1 MKQSIR
7 SLLALI
13 TLVSTAPAFASLQIF
28 SCEPEWGALAR
39 ELGGNDVTIFTATTA
54 RQDPHRIEA
63 RPSLIAQARRADL
76 LICSG
81 AGLESGWLPLLLR
94 QSGNARIQPGNDG
107 YLEAAEL
114 VERLDIPVSLDRT
127 QGDLHAEGNPH
138 VHLDP
143 HRIALIAT
151 QLTDRLARLDSSNA
165 KNYRERHAIFTQRWQ
180 QSIQK
185 WEASAKPLR
194 GVRAVTRHS
203 DLRYLFAWLGM
214 ESAGTLEPKPGLP
227 VTAGHLAELKQ
238 QLAAKPAQLII
249 YSAYQEPRDGEWLAR
264 QIGLPLVQLPY
275 TVGGSE
281 HASDLFAL
289 YDETIKRL
297 LDALK

>member
-1 MKQSIR
+1 MKQNIR
-7 SLLALI
+7 FLLALGMLL
-13 TLVSTAPAFASLQIF
+13 TAAPAAASLQIF
-28 SCEPEWGALAR
+28 ACEPEWGALAR

-94 QSGNARIQPGNDG
+94 QSGNSRIQPGTDG
-107 YLEAAEL
+107 YLETAEL
-114 VERLDIPVSLDRT
+114 VERLDIPGSLDRT

-143 HRIALIAT
+143 HRMTLIAT
-151 QLTDRLARLDSSNA
+151 QLTDRLAQLDRSNA
-165 KNYRERHAIFTQRWQ
+165 AHYRERHAHFAQRWQ

-185 WEASAKPLR
+185 WETSAKPLR

-214 ESAGTLEPKPGLP
+214 ESAGTLEAKPGLP
-227 VTAGHLAELKQ
+227 VTAGHLAELKR

-249 YSAYQEPRDGEWLAR
+249 YSAYQEARDGEWLAR
-264 QIGLPLVQLPY
+264 QTGVPLVQLPY

-281 HASDLFAL
+281 RAGDLFAL
-289 YDETIKRL
+289 YDETLRRL
-297 LDALK
+297 LDALQ